1 MFPQYEWTA
10 NVVYA
15 ILWSRDRQVEP
26 PCRLHLDESLVVV
39 VTWYFAASSR
49 VLVQVVLV
57 SSLHRW
63 FLLRLWFLVLSTM
76 AC

>member
-1 MFPQYEWTA
+1 MLPLYGWTA

-15 ILWSRDRQVEP
+15 SLWSQDRQVEP
-26 PCRLHLDESLVVV
+26 SCRLQLGESLVVV
-39 VTWYFAASSR
+39 VTRYVAASSR

-63 FLLRLWFLVLSTM
+63 SLLRLWFLVLSTM